1 MSLATLHNDARH
13 LAIRLKQAPVRM
25 AAKLFGVDPAL
36 ALHMHEWLSAPPPGA
51 PAMPLAFATGA
62 AAACFALIKIS
73 VVKPAVFWGALVAF
87 LSLPVLLAL
96 RWS

>member
-1 MSLATLHNDARH
+1 MSLATLHNDARR
-13 LAIRLKQAPVRM
+13 LAIRVKQAPTRM
-25 AAKLFGVDPAL
+25 AAKLCGVDLAL
-36 ALHMHEWLSAPPPGA
+36 ALHMHEWLTAPPPSA
-51 PAMPLAFATGA
+51 PAMPGAFTTGA

-73 VVKPAVFWGALVAF
+73 VGKPAVFWGALVAF